1 MRRLFKKTKT
11 EPLFPT
17 LLDGE
22 RGLNS
27 EIYHHLNSVIKL
39 DNNGNLV
46 SFNEAFS
53 KQYGYK
59 EQDFKEPFLD
69 VFIKNETFEK
79 NQFFEKALLGKTQRF
94 NALGLCM
101 DGNSVHINVTLIP
114 IKDKTSKNI
123 YVIIKNITECQEQ
136 ERELFLLQKKQE
148 TFNELEDICN
158 FYYDAINDFHYLSKQ
173 FPTIFGINAE
183 NNYSPTL
190 KQLLQYVHPDDRHRV
205 KDTVQTAL
213 SEKTGYQI
221 EYRLL
226 RKDQTV
232 RYVYEQAEIL
242 LDKKGY
248 LDGLIGFIQ
257 DITDRKMSDHS
268 FEKEEQLTKLYSNP
282 DIGIWS
288 IHVQT
293 GQVLNS
299 SKGIEYISGYT
310 KDDFNNGV
318 QWSSIIHRED
328 LRPYMENQV
337 QLELGNVLQHQYRII
352 HKNGDIR
359 WVQDYTIPTLDDNGK
374 LIQLDGLTSDITEEK
389 ELKEKIKYL
398 SEYDPLTKLPNRQK
412 FIIKLQERTDEYANS
427 NHQFAVMKLDID
439 RFKYVNDTL
448 GNQVGDELL
457 VQISDRLSKHLT
469 PQDMLARRG
478 GDEFMILIENIESIE
493 SLKIVVNEMIECL
506 NAPFYIQEYQLFVTA
521 SIGIVTYPENGESS
535 LELLRNANL
544 ALSNAQKGGKN
555 NYKILSHSSSI
566 QSFKTYSIGRDLKKA
581 IENNE
586 MILYFQPRVDAQ
598 SNQII
603 SAEALIRWNHPEW
616 GLISPHE
623 FLTIAEENGLITDID
638 DWVLK
643 EVCNQIKQWKNKK
656 LQTVPISINIS
667 AVHFMKQDWPSTVAT
682 VIKETGI
689 YPHDIELEITES
701 TLLNNIE
708 MVKNTIDRL
717 RLLGISIALDDFGKG
732 YSSLSYLTQY
742 PFDVIKID
750 KSFIRNMHKSDRDLH
765 IAKSIIYMAKGL
777 QIKVVAEGVETMK
790 QLKILQDEQCNEIQG
805 YLFSHPV
812 PVDEF
817 ETLLQKKILPPIDPE
832 LKAKQS
838 KRNHY
843 RLQFPYPLEA
853 EMRLVSIAGRS
864 MELGKSN
871 VLIEDMS
878 IGGLRY
884 VSTLKLPVRG
894 DVLFQFET
902 EILGKDLTLNGCI
915 VWKEEINEDLIEYGI
930 KFMIGKD
937 EQASLSSLIHTL
949 TKLLKNSTNLPP
961 YRMVTEDTYQY
972 FKQ

>member
-22 RGLNS
+22 PGLNS

-39 DNNGNLV
+39 DTNGNLV

-79 NQFFEKALLGKTQRF
+79 NQFFEKALLGKTQSF

-101 DGNSVHINVTLIP
+101 DGNSVDINVTLIP

-123 YVIIKNITECQEQ
+123 YVIIKNITEFQEQ
-136 ERELFLLQKKQE
+136 EKELFLLQKKLE

-173 FPTIFGINAE
+173 FPIIFGINAE

-190 KQLLQYVHPDDRHRV
+190 KQLLQYVHPDDRQRV

-257 DITDRKMSDHS
+257 DITDRKISDQS
-268 FEKEEQLTKLYSNP
+268 FEKEKQLTKLYGNP

-318 QWSSIIHRED
+318 QWSSIVHRED
-328 LRPYMENQV
+328 LRQYMENQA

-389 ELKEKIKYL
+389 VLKEKIKYL

-412 FIIKLQERTDEYANS
+412 FIIKLQELTDEYANS

-478 GDEFMILIENIESIE
+478 GDEFMILIGN
-493 SLKIVVNEMIECL
+493 M
-506 NAPFYIQEYQLFVTA
+506 
-521 SIGIVTYPENGESS
+521 
-535 LELLRNANL
+535 R
-544 ALSNAQKGGKN
+544 
-555 NYKILSHSSSI
+555 
-566 QSFKTYSIGRDLKKA
+566 
-581 IENNE
+581 
-586 MILYFQPRVDAQ
+586 
-598 SNQII
+598 
-603 SAEALIRWNHPEW
+603 
-616 GLISPHE
+616 
-623 FLTIAEENGLITDID
+623 ID
-638 DWVLK
+638 
-643 EVCNQIKQWKNKK
+643 
-656 LQTVPISINIS
+656 
-667 AVHFMKQDWPSTVAT
+667 
-682 VIKETGI
+682 
-689 YPHDIELEITES
+689 
-701 TLLNNIE
+701 
-708 MVKNTIDRL
+708 
-717 RLLGISIALDDFGKG
+717 
-732 YSSLSYLTQY
+732 
-742 PFDVIKID
+742 
-750 KSFIRNMHKSDRDLH
+750 
-765 IAKSIIYMAKGL
+765 
-777 QIKVVAEGVETMK
+777 
-790 QLKILQDEQCNEIQG
+790 
-805 YLFSHPV
+805 
-812 PVDEF
+812 
-817 ETLLQKKILPPIDPE
+817 
-832 LKAKQS
+832 
-838 KRNHY
+838 
-843 RLQFPYPLEA
+843 
-853 EMRLVSIAGRS
+853 
-864 MELGKSN
+864 
-871 VLIEDMS
+871 
-878 IGGLRY
+878 
-884 VSTLKLPVRG
+884 
-894 DVLFQFET
+894 
-902 EILGKDLTLNGCI
+902 
-915 VWKEEINEDLIEYGI
+915 
-930 KFMIGKD
+930 
-937 EQASLSSLIHTL
+937 
-949 TKLLKNSTNLPP
+949 
-961 YRMVTEDTYQY
+961 
-972 FKQ
+972 

>member
-1 MRRLFKKTKT
+1 MRVFIDMRRLFKRTKT

-22 RGLNS
+22 PGLNS

-39 DNNGNLV
+39 DTNGNLV

-79 NQFFEKALLGKTQRF
+79 NQFFEKALLGKTQSF

-123 YVIIKNITECQEQ
+123 YVIIKNITEFQEQ

-158 FYYDAINDFHYLSKQ
+158 FYYDAINDFYYLSKQ

-205 KDTVQTAL
+205 NDTVQTAL

-282 DIGIWS
+282 NIGIWS
-288 IHVQT
+288 IHLQT

-328 LRPYMENQV
+328 LRQYMENQA

-389 ELKEKIKYL
+389 GLKEKIKYL

-469 PQDMLARRG
+469 PQDMLARSG
-478 GDEFMILIENIESIE
+478 GDEFMILIGNIESIE
-493 SLKIVVNEMIECL
+493 SLKIVVHEMIECL

-535 LELLRNANL
+535 LELLRNADL

-682 VIKETGI
+682 VIKEAGI
-689 YPHDIELEITES
+689 HPHDIELEITES

-750 KSFIRNMHKSDRDLH
+750 KSFIWNMHKSDRDLH

-777 QIKVVAEGVETMK
+777 QIKVVAEGVETIK

-832 LKAKQS
+832 LKVKQS

-902 EILGKDLTLNGCI
+902 EILGKDH
-915 VWKEEINEDLIEYGI
+915 YI
-930 KFMIGKD
+930 KWV
-937 EQASLSSLIHTL
+937 
-949 TKLLKNSTNLPP
+949 
-961 YRMVTEDTYQY
+961 YRLERRN
-972 FKQ
+972 K

>member
-11 EPLFPT
+11 EPVFP
-17 LLDGE
+17 LSLDSE
-22 RGLNS
+22 RGWNT

-39 DNNGNLV
+39 DMNGNLV
-46 SFNEAFS
+46 SFNEVFS
-53 KQYGYK
+53 KQFGYK

-79 NQFFEKALLGKTQRF
+79 NHFFEKALLGKTQTF
-94 NALGLCM
+94 NALGLRT
-101 DGNSVHINVTLIP
+101 DGNSVAINVTLIP
-114 IKDKTSKNI
+114 IKDKMGMSI
-123 YVIIKNITECQEQ
+123 YVIIKNITESQEQ
-136 ERELFLLQKKQE
+136 EKELFLLQKKLE
-148 TFNELEDICN
+148 AFNELEDICN
-158 FYYDAINDFHYLSKQ
+158 FHYDAINDIHYLSKQ
-173 FPTIFGINAE
+173 FSTIFGISAE
-183 NNYSPTL
+183 NNYSPTH
-190 KQLLQYVHPDDRHRV
+190 KQLLQYIHPDDRALV
-205 KDTVQTAL
+205 NDTIQTAL

-257 DITDRKMSDHS
+257 DITDRKISDHRL
-268 FEKEEQLTKLYSNP
+268 ETEEQLTKLYGNP

-288 IHVQT
+288 INVQT
-293 GQVLNS
+293 GQILNY
-299 SKGIEYISGYT
+299 SKGIECLSGYT
-310 KDDFNNGV
+310 IDDFNNGV
-318 QWSSIIHRED
+318 QWFSIIHQED
-328 LRPYMENQV
+328 IKQYTENQV

-359 WVQDYTIPTLDDNGK
+359 WVQDYTIPTLDNNGK
-374 LIQLDGLTSDITEEK
+374 LIQLDGLTLDMTEEK
-389 ELKEKIKYL
+389 GLKEKIKYL

-412 FIIKLQERTDEYANS
+412 FIIKLQELIDEYSNS
-427 NHQFAVMKLDID
+427 HHPFAVMKLDID

-448 GNQVGDELL
+448 GNQIGDEVL
-457 VQISDRLSKHLT
+457 VQISDRLSKHLS
-469 PQDMLARRG
+469 PHDMLARRG
-478 GDEFMILIENIESIE
+478 GDEFMILIRNIESIE
-493 SLKIVVNEMIECL
+493 SLKIAINEMVECL
-506 NAPFYIQEYQLFVTA
+506 NAPFYIEEYQLFVTA

-544 ALSNAQKGGKN
+544 ALSKAQKDGKN

-566 QSFKTYSIGRDLKKA
+566 QSFKIYSIGRDLKKA

-586 MILYFQPRVDAQ
+586 MTLYFQPRVDAQ

-603 SAEALIRWNHPEW
+603 SAEALIRWNHPQW

-623 FLTIAEENGLITDID
+623 FLTLAEENGLITDID
-638 DWVLK
+638 DWVLN

-656 LQTVPISINIS
+656 LKTVPISINIS

-682 VIKETGI
+682 VLKETGI
-689 YPHDIELEITES
+689 HPHDIELEITES
-701 TLLNNIE
+701 TVLNNME
-708 MVKNTIDRL
+708 MVQSTIDRL
-717 RLLGISIALDDFGKG
+717 RLLGIKIAIDDFGKG

-742 PFDVIKID
+742 SFDVIKID
-750 KSFIRNMHKSDRDLH
+750 KSFIRNMHRSDKDLH
-765 IAKSIIYMAKGL
+765 LAKSIIYMAKGL
-777 QIKVVAEGVETMK
+777 QLKVVAEGVETLK
-790 QLKILQDEQCNEIQG
+790 QLITLQNEQCNEIQG

-817 ETLLQKKILPPIDPE
+817 ETLLQKKILLPIDPE
-832 LKAKQS
+832 LKAKQNR
-838 KRNHY
+838 RNHD
-843 RLQFPYPLEA
+843 RLEFLYPLEA
-853 EMRLVSIAGRS
+853 EMRLVSIAGRN

-871 VLIEDMS
+871 VLVKDIS

-884 VSTLKLPVRG
+884 ISTLKLPVRG

-902 EILGKDLTLNGCI
+902 EILGKVITLNGSI

-930 KFMIGKD
+930 KFMIGSD
-937 EQASLSSLIHTL
+937 EQAALSNLLHTL
-949 TKLLKNSTNLPP
+949 SKLLKNSTNTPP

-972 FKQ
+972 FK

>member
-1 MRRLFKKTKT
+1 M
-11 EPLFPT
+11 
-17 LLDGE
+17 
-22 RGLNS
+22 
-27 EIYHHLNSVIKL
+27 
-39 DNNGNLV
+39 
-46 SFNEAFS
+46 
-53 KQYGYK
+53 
-59 EQDFKEPFLD
+59 
-69 VFIKNETFEK
+69 
-79 NQFFEKALLGKTQRF
+79 
-94 NALGLCM
+94 
-101 DGNSVHINVTLIP
+101 
-114 IKDKTSKNI
+114 
-123 YVIIKNITECQEQ
+123 
-136 ERELFLLQKKQE
+136 
-148 TFNELEDICN
+148 
-158 FYYDAINDFHYLSKQ
+158 
-173 FPTIFGINAE
+173 
-183 NNYSPTL
+183 
-190 KQLLQYVHPDDRHRV
+190 
-205 KDTVQTAL
+205 
-213 SEKTGYQI
+213 
-221 EYRLL
+221 
-226 RKDQTV
+226 
-232 RYVYEQAEIL
+232 
-242 LDKKGY
+242 
-248 LDGLIGFIQ
+248 
-257 DITDRKMSDHS
+257 
-268 FEKEEQLTKLYSNP
+268 
-282 DIGIWS
+282 
-288 IHVQT
+288 
-293 GQVLNS
+293 
-299 SKGIEYISGYT
+299 
-310 KDDFNNGV
+310 
-318 QWSSIIHRED
+318 
-328 LRPYMENQV
+328 
-337 QLELGNVLQHQYRII
+337 
-352 HKNGDIR
+352 
-359 WVQDYTIPTLDDNGK
+359 QDYTIPTLDTDGR
-374 LIQLDGLTSDITEEK
+374 LIQLNGLTLDITEQK
-389 ELKEKIKYL
+389 VLSEKIKYL

-427 NHQFAVMKLDID
+427 NNQFAVMKLDID

-469 PQDMLARRG
+469 PQDMLARSG
-478 GDEFMILIENIESIE
+478 GDEFTILIGNMKSIE
-493 SLKIVVNEMIECL
+493 SLKTVVNEIIECL

-535 LELLRNANL
+535 LELLRNADL
-544 ALSNAQKGGKN
+544 ALSNAEKGGKN
-555 NYKILSHSSSI
+555 NYEILSHSNSI

-581 IENNE
+581 IECNE
-586 MILYFQPRVDAQ
+586 MILHFQPRVDAQ
-598 SNQII
+598 SNQIL

-623 FLTIAEENGLITDID
+623 FLTLAEENGLITDID
-638 DWVLK
+638 DWVLQ

-682 VIKETGI
+682 IIKETGI
-689 YPHDIELEITES
+689 YPQDIELEITES

-717 RLLGISIALDDFGKG
+717 RLLGIRIALDDFGKG

-742 PFDVIKID
+742 PFDVIKMD

-777 QIKVVAEGVETMK
+777 QLKVVAEGVETIK

-843 RLQFPYPLEA
+843 RLHFPYPLEA

-884 VSTLKLPVRG
+884 ISTLKLPVRG

-902 EILGKDLTLNGCI
+902 EILGRAITLNGSI
-915 VWKEEINEDLIEYGI
+915 VWKEEVNEDLIEYGI

>member
-1 MRRLFKKTKT
+1 
-11 EPLFPT
+11 
-17 LLDGE
+17 
-22 RGLNS
+22 
-27 EIYHHLNSVIKL
+27 
-39 DNNGNLV
+39 
-46 SFNEAFS
+46 
-53 KQYGYK
+53 
-59 EQDFKEPFLD
+59 
-69 VFIKNETFEK
+69 
-79 NQFFEKALLGKTQRF
+79 
-94 NALGLCM
+94 
-101 DGNSVHINVTLIP
+101 
-114 IKDKTSKNI
+114 
-123 YVIIKNITECQEQ
+123 
-136 ERELFLLQKKQE
+136 
-148 TFNELEDICN
+148 
-158 FYYDAINDFHYLSKQ
+158 
-173 FPTIFGINAE
+173 
-183 NNYSPTL
+183 
-190 KQLLQYVHPDDRHRV
+190 
-205 KDTVQTAL
+205 
-213 SEKTGYQI
+213 
-221 EYRLL
+221 
-226 RKDQTV
+226 
-232 RYVYEQAEIL
+232 
-242 LDKKGY
+242 
-248 LDGLIGFIQ
+248 
-257 DITDRKMSDHS
+257 
-268 FEKEEQLTKLYSNP
+268 
-282 DIGIWS
+282 
-288 IHVQT
+288 
-293 GQVLNS
+293 
-299 SKGIEYISGYT
+299 
-310 KDDFNNGV
+310 
-318 QWSSIIHRED
+318 
-328 LRPYMENQV
+328 
-337 QLELGNVLQHQYRII
+337 
-352 HKNGDIR
+352 
-359 WVQDYTIPTLDDNGK
+359 
-374 LIQLDGLTSDITEEK
+374 
-389 ELKEKIKYL
+389 
-398 SEYDPLTKLPNRQK
+398 
-412 FIIKLQERTDEYANS
+412 
-427 NHQFAVMKLDID
+427 
-439 RFKYVNDTL
+439 
-448 GNQVGDELL
+448 
-457 VQISDRLSKHLT
+457 
-469 PQDMLARRG
+469 
-478 GDEFMILIENIESIE
+478 
-493 SLKIVVNEMIECL
+493 MIECL

-535 LELLRNANL
+535 LELLRNADL

-682 VIKETGI
+682 VIRETGI
-689 YPHDIELEITES
+689 HPHDIELEITES

-732 YSSLSYLTQY
+732 YSSLAYLTQY

-777 QIKVVAEGVETMK
+777 QIKVVAEGVETIK
-790 QLKILQDEQCNEIQG
+790 QLKILQNEQCNEIQG

-902 EILGKDLTLNGCI
+902 EILGKDHY
-915 VWKEEINEDLIEYGI
+915 IEW
-930 KFMIGKD
+930 
-937 EQASLSSLIHTL
+937 E
-949 TKLLKNSTNLPP
+949 
-961 YRMVTEDTYQY
+961 YRLERRN
-972 FKQ
+972 K